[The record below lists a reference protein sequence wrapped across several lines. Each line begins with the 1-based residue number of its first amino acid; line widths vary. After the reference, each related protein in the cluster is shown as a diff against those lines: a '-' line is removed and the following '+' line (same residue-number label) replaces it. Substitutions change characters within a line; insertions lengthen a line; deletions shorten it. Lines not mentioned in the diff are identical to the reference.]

1 MKQKHTKAKKARRSI
16 TPPHFS
22 VYQMSVFARR
32 IRNIYGADCREY
44 SRRHPDLDM
53 AVEGY
58 KQRLAALPMHGVA
71 TR

>member
-1 MKQKHTKAKKARRSI
+1 
-16 TPPHFS
+16 
-22 VYQMSVFARR
+22 MSVFARR

-53 AVEGY
+53 AVKGY
-58 KQRLAALPMHGVA
+58 KQCLAALLMHGVA

>member
-1 MKQKHTKAKKARRSI
+1 
-16 TPPHFS
+16 
-22 VYQMSVFARR
+22 MSVFARR

-44 SRRHPDLDM
+44 SSRHPDLDL